1 MATVVL
7 IHSALGLTPTVLA
20 WADDLRAEGHDV
32 IVPDLYGGDT
42 YEDLDAG
49 VERADAVPLSEHVAA
64 VRDAIADHGGLG
76 QNPVYAGFSLGA
88 AVAEVLA
95 LTDPDAR
102 GVILMHGAMSP
113 QWIDAASWGD
123 SLTGQLH
130 YAIDDPWCEA
140 QELQAFVRFAPEG
153 ALEEFKYDGS
163 THLFAFAGLPVYDKY
178 QGALMHDRVIE
189 FLAEL

>member
-1 MATVVL
+1 M
-7 IHSALGLTPTVLA
+7 
-20 WADDLRAEGHDV
+20 

-49 VERADAVPLSEHVAA
+49 VERADAVPLSDHVEA
-64 VRDAIADHGGLG
+64 VRAAIVDHGGLG
-76 QNPVYAGFSLGA
+76 PNPVYAGFSLGA
-88 AVAEVLA
+88 AVAQVLA

-102 GVILMHGAMSP
+102 GMVLMHGGMSP
-113 QWIDAASWGD
+113 QWIDGATWGD
-123 SLTGQLH
+123 QLAGQIH
-130 YAIDDPWCEA
+130 YAVDDEWCEP
-140 QELQAFVRFAPEG
+140 EEIQALMRFAPDG
-153 ALEEFKYDGS
+153 ALVEFKYDGS